1 MEKFSSSH
9 HLPLPTDSTKKVE
22 MVVAAC
28 LSTGYVNRDV
38 LMKCYQ
44 LKPLQASVLLREF
57 LHHHS
62 HEIRRDETHN
72 GYMLMKYPAHKK

>member
-1 MEKFSSSH
+1 MEKISSAD
-9 HLPLPTDSTKKVE
+9 HLPLPTDSTKRVE

-38 LMKCYQ
+38 LSKCYQ
-44 LKPLQASVLLREF
+44 LTPLQASVLLREF

-62 HEIRRDETHN
+62 QEIRRDETHN
-72 GYMLMKYPAHKK
+72 GYILTKHTSHKK